1 MKKKT
6 QLLVAAA
13 MLFAAFC
20 NAQNKSFSVGIGP
33 ALGLP
38 FNSNYNIPWGLSVK
52 SQLGLTRLGFVHGDV
67 TYLRTKSVLQPVKFN
82 VSMVNIKA
90 GYSSYLKASSG
101 LFITAD
107 AGLSVESYYKTR
119 KDTFNINSNNNYS
132 FIAGAGLGY
141 SFRLKNNSFID
152 LTPTVNY
159 VSNPRSMSRLWC
171 IINMTYRFNLKARSA
186 K

>member
-1 MKKKT
+1 MKKRT

-33 ALGLP
+33 TLGLP

-52 SQLGLTRLGFVHGDV
+52 SQLGLTKLGFVHGDV
-67 TYLRTKSVLQPVKFN
+67 TYLRTKSVRQPGQFN
-82 VSMVNIKA
+82 VSVVNIKA
-90 GYSSYLKASSG
+90 GYSSYFKASSG
-101 LFITAD
+101 FFITAD
-107 AGLSVESYYKTR
+107 AGLSVESYNTTR
-119 KDTFNINSNNNYS
+119 KDSFNYNNNYS

-159 VSNPRSMSRLWC
+159 VSNPRSISRLWC
-171 IINMTYRFNLKARSA
+171 IINMTYRFNVRA
-186 K
+186 KRAK